1 MGRSS
6 QQKGRCAER
15 ELARI
20 LQGYGF
26 TNARPGAP
34 VCYGSEPD
42 LVGVPHVHIEVKRRE
57 VTDIASALRQARA
70 DAEYFGGTPALF
82 CRGNGDRWRVVMD
95 LADWI
100 KLYRGEVG
108 LDAAGCICSED
119 GAAEVR

>member
-20 LQGYGF
+20 LQGYRF

-70 DAEYFGGTPALF
+70 DAEYFGGIRRYFA
-82 CRGNGDRWRVVMD
+82 
-95 LADWI
+95 
-100 KLYRGEVG
+100 GETGIVG
-108 LDAAGCICSED
+108 EL
-119 GAAEVR
+119 